1 MIVGKASILSTPIAR
16 VFDRLYTLPNRR
28 VRTSKVLQ
36 QSSSASLLLVDGF
49 ALHVAFAAEGL
60 ANDEILSYS
69 DRYRCCTVVMA
80 VRTFAVRPLSVST
93 VEVTTDDY
101 PAPPSSP
108 PVAEDDISLVSPTL
122 PGIRGR
128 LPEPEEHFLSPTTA
142 RLPPPRTPAS
152 TRSRYR
158 DNSSEYYTAA
168 WGSPYERS
176 LSPTGSVRTAL
187 SEQVPSEDQLESSP
201 ISRFGIEHLLPSR
214 LGGTS
219 VSRSRTSHSR
229 SATVE
234 TAAQE
239 EKDVYTPRSRAKRWV
254 QLPQRQYSEK
264 TQRWTDDSWDMR
276 GTHEDGQNHSSSPAS
291 AKSAD
296 SKHKGHRPREDNRTL
311 NQQDFL
317 ASVRGN
323 HSEEMSSLHPSE
335 WPTTPPLDKVEEV
348 AGMDTDAQEVAS
360 QLTPVATKSGRPK
373 EMGDTPPL
381 EAVDGIKESAGAL
394 AMGADGIDEMK
405 DMKLGGPDDGRRSR
419 ETTANA
425 TEPQGFEQPA
435 SRPLH
440 RPGTN
445 RLESS
450 RSKRRVS
457 WRGKTCVISIPAL
470 DSQSSGRSLPL
481 EPEHV
486 QGQLKRWEAGG
497 YDTRGFDLASD
508 PQLNAMLAHAR
519 PIYPDECEV
528 RRQARELRPQVLLP
542 DLNRLKVE
550 AEQLI
555 EQRLAALG
563 VSMGDSEPGQPPPPP
578 RVHAHDQS
586 RQPFGQYPALPFSPP
601 LPTGSAGS
609 LGRPPMLRGHSHTMS
624 VASPLSPAIGP
635 YGHMHRHSTFSGPM
649 GFPHVQTQHWP
660 QQLQQQHGLHNVP
673 RGGSP
678 VYPPGFRRDLD
689 PGRGPASPLGQFPF
703 AMQSPQEYSNGLI
716 HDQRHRQHVY
726 SQSMQHPPVQH
737 APVTQLPSLRQTPAL
752 PELPEEDDQDKLQE
766 PAPGASTAASEPP
779 TYVPPHKRSQ
789 FNVDVAVPM
798 PTRGHQRNIS
808 ETLERDILEA
818 ELRHEIEK
826 SNWIEVTE
834 SSEERAPVG
843 TRTQHPQAGLVR
855 DEDSSEADLASQEL
869 QYSHYKS
876 LSRFN
881 IAVPAEE
888 SNITAS
894 VKPTS
899 TKAAVDLPATVSG
912 AVPDS
917 GHVRQPSSGI
927 LNVAAPAFKPSNP
940 LTVPRSDFSFS
951 AQMPAFK
958 PNAPSFEPAKF
969 GTGSR
974 SIVDDLPSIFG
985 KVNIPDI
992 VKPVR
997 RSKAIAIVPPEEPA
1011 SKLAE
1016 SSEEYE
1022 DEQGRTAQGDD
1033 RLKRQRHC
1041 GRDGDEVPRFAEPTP
1056 IPDAANFVSNA
1067 LSHAVVS
1074 PAYEVDE
1081 DTVAGAEA
1089 PPDDVASE
1097 SSSRDGAE
1105 EEETILSQGDTGSK
1119 EHHAHKPSSSLS
1131 ALALAF
1137 EPPAALLLTE
1147 SDRDAAARIRSAS
1160 IAGSEDGEI
1169 VEDGEPAVSPVYDQ
1183 ETSPVIL
1190 PMLPSTQS
1198 ASDDRASGR
1207 INDVAH
1213 PEPSFDEIDAVMR
1226 QLNESELNGARDVDD
1241 VRAMSPLPD
1250 YDEQPLPGVTYLPD
1264 WSRSHAPSPS
1274 PRRHG
1279 HVEHAP
1285 ADSSFTVHE
1294 RTDSGERV
1302 VNGWPNV
1309 TRLNKA
1315 EEAPVSDWSDVLS
1328 PPDEERLQHRSAFF
1342 DHHIDELIGRVV
1354 EKRLLPLEENLRSIR
1369 HNLVRRARSTD
1380 RPSLKRTSSTAESDA
1395 DDEDD
1400 LPDERPHR
1408 PASRGKDK
1416 NLHQIKTAI
1425 IEALREQSPRRSQS
1439 SHDIADL
1446 HSALADMKVSFA
1458 RAASASLDL
1467 DDVRAVVEDAL
1478 HRQSQALIPFTSA
1491 EGKQAHT
1498 REMSELEGKWQ
1509 ETLAGAL
1516 EEANRR
1522 RDAEERAAETQRM
1535 LRLAEEEVALLRD
1548 SSRDENGRLAAMEQE
1563 RRELLDRCEKAEKAH
1578 KSAEEHG
1585 RNIEAENEALQGTLE
1600 EYRTSSSRW
1609 RHDVD
1614 DGQREREELEST
1626 IADLGRQVDEAHES
1640 SRCMRRRLERL
1651 HADMATAAGQLADE
1665 KTSARGRED
1674 ELRVRCE
1681 GLEALQAAQHVRKTL
1696 EMDVEAADQ
1705 RVNAVQLEHESE
1717 SMKVRAEL
1725 ENVRAKADTATKK
1738 YERRLEDEKVA
1749 RHEALQK
1756 VDDDARAALDTM
1768 RHKHESGL
1776 QELTERHERT
1786 LQYALEDKEHST
1798 YILEERLALSDA
1810 KLQHSHD
1817 RILHLEERL
1826 EIAKSAAQAAVMNAQ
1841 GKTPLLPSLLSA
1853 PPEKV
1858 SPQALRESILVLQE
1872 QLQDREARI
1881 ENLQNNKATEDTA
1894 KLKERDSEITWL
1906 RELLAVRN
1914 DDLTDLVNTL
1924 AQPAFDRD
1932 TVRDT
1937 AIRIRANLQ
1946 MEQQEKERLGDT
1958 AQSLGGQAL
1967 ASLSGF
1973 AAPKA
1978 SSLSSAFNKWRSTM
1992 ESSSLRAGSRGI
2004 PPASSYTPAK
2014 APSTRPRPYNYMAG
2028 LMTPPASNLRQS
2040 PSPGATASLPR
2051 SHLQSYAAP
2060 MSCQRPTDA
2069 RSHDRRVSDYSEGP
2083 TTPLFRE
2090 QSYDRDAEDSR
2101 VHMQSFEDDDDL
2113 DIADSAPP
2121 AFRSLGDEL
2130 DSPAAEQSPA

>member
-1 MIVGKASILSTPIAR
+1 AR
-16 VFDRLYTLPNRR
+16 
-28 VRTSKVLQ
+28 LQ
-36 QSSSASLLLVDGF
+36 YAGPVTT
-49 ALHVAFAAEGL
+49 A
-60 ANDEILSYS
+60 
-69 DRYRCCTVVMA
+69 T
-80 VRTFAVRPLSVST
+80 
-93 VEVTTDDY
+93 VTTDDY
-101 PAPPSSP
+101 PVPPSSP

-122 PGIRGR
+122 SGIRGR
-128 LPEPEEHFLSPTTA
+128 LPEPEDHFLSPTTA

-158 DNSSEYYTAA
+158 DNSSDYYTAA

-176 LSPTGSVRTAL
+176 LSPTGSARTAL
-187 SEQVPSEDQLESSP
+187 SEQVPSEDHLESSP
-201 ISRFGIEHLLPSR
+201 IPRFGLEHLLPSR
-214 LGGTS
+214 LGVTS
-219 VSRSRTSHSR
+219 VPRPRISHSR

-239 EKDVYTPRSRAKRWV
+239 EKDAYTPRSRTKRWV
-254 QLPQRQYSEK
+254 QLPQRLYSEN
-264 TQRWTDDSWDMR
+264 TLRWSDNSWDMR
-276 GTHEDGQNHSSSPAS
+276 GTDEDGQDHSSSPAS

-317 ASVRGN
+317 ESVRSG
-323 HSEEMSSLHPSE
+323 HSEGMSSLHASQ
-335 WPTTPPLDKVEEV
+335 WPTTPSLDKAEEGG
-348 AGMDTDAQEVAS
+348 GMDTDAQEVAS

-381 EAVDGIKESAGAL
+381 EAVDGIKESAGAR
-394 AMGADGIDEMK
+394 AIGADGIDEMK
-405 DMKLGGPDDGRRSR
+405 DMKLGGPDDGRSSR
-419 ETTANA
+419 EMTADA
-425 TEPQGFEQPA
+425 TEPQAFEQPA
-435 SRPLH
+435 SRPLN

-470 DSQSSGRSLPL
+470 DFQSSGRSMPL

-486 QGQLKRWEAGG
+486 QERLKRWEAGG

-508 PQLNAMLAHAR
+508 PRLDATLAHAR
-519 PIYPDECEV
+519 PIYPDESEI
-528 RRQARELRPQVLLP
+528 RRQAREARPQVLLP
-542 DLNRLKVE
+542 DWRRLKVE

-563 VSMGDSEPGQPPPPP
+563 VSMGDSEPGQALAPS
-578 RVHAHDQS
+578 RIHAQDQL
-586 RQPFGQYPALPFSPP
+586 RQAFGQYPALPFSPP

-609 LGRPPMLRGHSHTMS
+609 LGRPPMLRGHSHTTS
-624 VASPLSPAIGP
+624 VASPLSPSFGP

-649 GFPHVQTQHWP
+649 GFPHVQTQHLP
-660 QQLQQQHGLHNVP
+660 PQLQPQYGLHSAP

-678 VYPPGFRRDLD
+678 VYPPGFRRDLG
-689 PGRGPASPLGQFPF
+689 PGRGPASPLGQLPS
-703 AMQSPQEYSNGLI
+703 AMQSPQEYSNSLM
-716 HDQRHRQHVY
+716 HDQRHRQHGH
-726 SQSMQHPPVQH
+726 SQSVQH
-737 APVTQLPSLRQTPAL
+737 LPEQHTPVTQLPSLRQTSAL
-752 PELPEEDDQDKLQE
+752 PELPEEDDQDKLHE
-766 PAPGASTAASEPP
+766 PAPGVSAATSEPP

-789 FNVDVAVPM
+789 FNVDVAVPT
-798 PTRGHQRNIS
+798 PTRGHQHNIS

-818 ELRHEIEK
+818 ELRHEVEK
-826 SNWIEVTE
+826 SNWIEVVG
-834 SSEERAPVG
+834 SSEESAPVVNN
-843 TRTQHPQAGLVR
+843 TQHPEAGFVR
-855 DEDSSEADLASQEL
+855 DEDSSGTDLASQEL
-869 QYSHYKS
+869 QHSHNKS
-876 LSRFN
+876 LSLFN
-881 IAVPAEE
+881 IAVPAVD
-888 SNITAS
+888 SNTTPSIE
-894 VKPTS
+894 PTS
-899 TKAAVDLPATVSG
+899 KSTAFGLPAKVSWG
-912 AVPDS
+912 VPGP

-927 LNVAAPAFKPSNP
+927 FNVAAPAFKPSNP

-958 PNAPSFEPAKF
+958 PNAPSFEPGKS
-969 GTGSR
+969 GKGSR

-1022 DEQGRTAQGDD
+1022 DEQGRAAQGDD
-1033 RLKRQRHC
+1033 RLKRQRH
-1041 GRDGDEVPRFAEPTP
+1041 RDHDGDEVPRFADPTP
-1056 IPDAANFVSNA
+1056 MPDTVNFAPNA
-1067 LSHAVVS
+1067 LSHAAVS
-1074 PAYEVDE
+1074 PASEDDE
-1081 DTVAGAEA
+1081 DIVAGAEA
-1089 PPDDVASE
+1089 PHDDVASE
-1097 SSSRDGAE
+1097 SPSLAGSE
-1105 EEETILSQGDTGSK
+1105 EEVTTLSQSETGSK
-1119 EHHAHKPSSSLS
+1119 ENHAHEPSSSLS
-1131 ALALAF
+1131 ALAVAF
-1137 EPPAALLLTE
+1137 EPPAALLLID
-1147 SDRDAAARIRSAS
+1147 SDRDAAARIRSGS
-1160 IAGSEDGEI
+1160 IGDFEEGEI

-1183 ETSPVIL
+1183 ETSPVVLPIL
-1190 PMLPSTQS
+1190 LPTQS
-1198 ASDDRASGR
+1198 APDDPASGR
-1207 INDVAH
+1207 INVVAH

-1226 QLNESELNGARDVDD
+1226 QLNESELNGSRDVDD
-1241 VRAMSPLPD
+1241 ARAMSPLPD
-1250 YDEQPLPGVTYLPD
+1250 FDEQPLPGVTYLPD

-1274 PRRHG
+1274 PRRLG

-1294 RTDSGERV
+1294 RTDSGERAI
-1302 VNGWPNV
+1302 NGWPNV

-1369 HNLVRRARSTD
+1369 HNLVRRARSSD
-1380 RPSLKRTSSTAESDA
+1380 RPSPKRTSSTAESDA

-1416 NLHQIKTAI
+1416 NLHQIKIAI
-1425 IEALREQSPRRSQS
+1425 TEALREQSPRRSQS

-1458 RAASASLDL
+1458 RATSASLDL
-1467 DDVRAVVEDAL
+1467 DDVRAVVENAL
-1478 HRQSQALIPFTSA
+1478 HRQSQALIPFAAA
-1491 EGKQAHT
+1491 ESKQTHT
-1498 REMSELEGKWQ
+1498 REMSELEGKWR
-1509 ETLAGAL
+1509 ETVADAL

-1522 RDAEERAAETQRM
+1522 REVEERAAETQKL

-1548 SSRDENGRLAAMEQE
+1548 SSRDEDGKLAAVEQQ

-1640 SRCMRRRLERL
+1640 SKCMRRRLERL

-1665 KTSARGRED
+1665 KASARGRE
-1674 ELRVRCE
+1674 EGLRVRCE
-1681 GLEALQAAQHVRKTL
+1681 GLEALQAAQDVRKTL
-1696 EMDVEAADQ
+1696 EIDDEAAKQ
-1705 RVNAVQLEHESE
+1705 WINGVRQEHESE
-1717 SMKVRAEL
+1717 LLKMRTELDSGKAEADAI
-1725 ENVRAKADTATKK
+1725 AKM
-1738 YERRLEDEKVA
+1738 YERRSEEERVA
-1749 RHEALQK
+1749 RHEATRRAG
-1756 VDDDARAALDTM
+1756 DDSRAALDTV
-1768 RHKHESGL
+1768 RQKHESGL
-1776 QELTERHERT
+1776 QELTERHERA

-1810 KLQHSHD
+1810 KLQHSRD

-1841 GKTPLLPSLLSA
+1841 SKTPLPPSVLRG

-1872 QLQDREARI
+1872 QLQEREARI
-1881 ENLQNNKATEDTA
+1881 ETLQNSKANEDTE

-1906 RELLAVRN
+1906 RELLAVRS

-1924 AQPAFDRD
+1924 AQPAFDRA

-1946 MEQQEKERLGDT
+1946 MEQQEKERLGYT
-1958 AQSLGGQAL
+1958 ALSVGSQAL

-1992 ESSSLRAGSRGI
+1992 ESSSLRAAPRGI
-2004 PPASSYTPAK
+2004 PPVSSYTPAR
-2014 APSTRPRPYNYMAG
+2014 APLTLSRPSSYMAG
-2028 LMTPPASNLRQS
+2028 LMTPPASNLGQS
-2040 PSPGATASLPR
+2040 PSPGATPSLPR
-2051 SHLQSYAAP
+2051 PHLQSYAAP
-2060 MSCQRPTDA
+2060 MSRQRPTDVLP
-2069 RSHDRRVSDYSEGP
+2069 RDRRVSDYSEGP

-2130 DSPAAEQSPA
+2130 ETPAEDQERASAA

>member
-1 MIVGKASILSTPIAR
+1 MAMLATLAKRDPWLLMVLTGYGAVYRRLGPARIL
-16 VFDRLYTLPNRR
+16 
-28 VRTSKVLQ
+28 
-36 QSSSASLLLVDGF
+36 
-49 ALHVAFAAEGL
+49 
-60 ANDEILSYS
+60 
-69 DRYRCCTVVMA
+69 
-80 VRTFAVRPLSVST
+80 
-93 VEVTTDDY
+93 VTTDDY

-122 PGIRGR
+122 FGIRGR
-128 LPEPEEHFLSPTTA
+128 LPEPEEHFLSPITA

-168 WGSPYERS
+168 WGSPYDRS
-176 LSPTGSVRTAL
+176 PSPIGSARTAL

-201 ISRFGIEHLLPSR
+201 IPRFGLERLLPSR

-219 VSRSRTSHSR
+219 VPRPRISHSR

-239 EKDVYTPRSRAKRWV
+239 EKDAYTPRSRTKRWV
-254 QLPQRQYSEK
+254 QLPQRLYSEN
-264 TQRWTDDSWDMR
+264 TQRWSDNSWDMR
-276 GTHEDGQNHSSSPAS
+276 GTDEDGQDHSSSPAS

-317 ASVRGN
+317 ESVRGGQ
-323 HSEEMSSLHPSE
+323 SEEMSSLHASQ
-335 WPTTPPLDKVEEV
+335 WPTTPPLDKADE
-348 AGMDTDAQEVAS
+348 GGGTDTDGQEAAS
-360 QLTPVATKSGRPK
+360 QVTPVATKSGRPK

-381 EAVDGIKESAGAL
+381 EAVEGIKESAGAR
-394 AMGADGIDEMK
+394 AVGAGSIDEMN
-405 DMKLGGPDDGRRSR
+405 DVKLGGPDNERSSY

-425 TEPQGFEQPA
+425 TEPQAFEQPA
-435 SRPLH
+435 SRPLY

-470 DSQSSGRSLPL
+470 DSQSSGRSMPL

-486 QGQLKRWEAGG
+486 QEQLKRWEAGG

-508 PQLNAMLAHAR
+508 PRLDATLAHAR
-519 PIYPDECEV
+519 PIYPDESEI
-528 RRQARELRPQVLLP
+528 RRQAREVRPQVLLP
-542 DLNRLKVE
+542 DLRRLKVE

-563 VSMGDSEPGQPPPPP
+563 VSMGDSEPGQTAVPS
-578 RVHAHDQS
+578 RMHAQDQS
-586 RQPFGQYPALPFSPP
+586 RQVLGQYPALPFSPP

-649 GFPHVQTQHWP
+649 GFPHVQTQHLP
-660 QQLQQQHGLHNVP
+660 PQLQPKYGLHSVP

-689 PGRGPASPLGQFPF
+689 PSRGPASPLGQLPF
-703 AMQSPQEYSNGLI
+703 AMQSPQEYSNSLM
-716 HDQRHRQHVY
+716 HDQRHRQHIH
-726 SQSMQHPPVQH
+726 SQSVQHPPVQH
-737 APVTQLPSLRQTPAL
+737 THVTQLPSLRQTSAL
-752 PELPEEDDQDKLQE
+752 PELPEEDDQDKLLE
-766 PAPGASTAASEPP
+766 LAPGISAVASEPP
-779 TYVPPHKRSQ
+779 AYVPPHKRSQ
-789 FNVDVAVPM
+789 FNVDVAVPT
-798 PTRGHQRNIS
+798 PTRGHQHNIS

-818 ELRHEIEK
+818 ELRHEVEK
-826 SNWIEVTE
+826 SNWIEVIE
-834 SSEERAPVG
+834 SSEESAPVVND
-843 TRTQHPQAGLVR
+843 TQHRQAGLVR
-855 DEDSSEADLASQEL
+855 DEDSSGTDLVAEEL
-869 QYSHYKS
+869 QHSHYNS
-876 LSRFN
+876 LSRS
-881 IAVPAEE
+881 IAVPAVE
-888 SNITAS
+888 SNSTAS
-894 VKPTS
+894 IKPTS
-899 TKAAVDLPATVSG
+899 TKTAFDLPATVSW
-912 AVPDS
+912 AVPES

-927 LNVAAPAFKPSNP
+927 FNVAAPAFKPSNP

-958 PNAPSFEPAKF
+958 PNAPSFEPAKSS
-969 GTGSR
+969 TGSR
-974 SIVDDLPSIFG
+974 SIGDDLPSIFG

-1011 SKLAE
+1011 SKLVE

-1022 DEQGRTAQGDD
+1022 DEQGRAAQGDE
-1033 RLKRQRHC
+1033 RLKRQRHR
-1041 GRDGDEVPRFAEPTP
+1041 GHDGDEVPRFADPTP
-1056 IPDAANFVSNA
+1056 MPDAANFMSNA
-1067 LSHAVVS
+1067 PSHAVVS

-1089 PPDDVASE
+1089 AQDDVASE
-1097 SSSRDGAE
+1097 SSSLAEAE
-1105 EEETILSQGDTGSK
+1105 EVEMMLSQGETGSRGN
-1119 EHHAHKPSSSLS
+1119 HAHKPSSSLS

-1137 EPPAALLLTE
+1137 EPPAALLLID
-1147 SDRDAAARIRSAS
+1147 SDRDAAARIRPVS
-1160 IAGSEDGEI
+1160 IDDLEEGEIMEDGEL
-1169 VEDGEPAVSPVYDQ
+1169 AVSPVYDQ
-1183 ETSPVIL
+1183 ETSPVVL
-1190 PMLPSTQS
+1190 PMLPSTQP
-1198 ASDDRASGR
+1198 AFDDPASGR
-1207 INDVAH
+1207 INVVAH

-1226 QLNESELNGARDVDD
+1226 QLNESELHGPRDVEDA
-1241 VRAMSPLPD
+1241 RAMSPLPD
-1250 YDEQPLPGVTYLPD
+1250 FDEQPLPGVTYLQD
-1264 WSRSHAPSPS
+1264 WSRSHAPNPS

-1294 RTDSGERV
+1294 RTDSGERA

-1369 HNLVRRARSTD
+1369 QNLVRRARSTD

-1458 RAASASLDL
+1458 RAASACLDL

-1478 HRQSQALIPFTSA
+1478 HRQSQALIPFAFVES
-1491 EGKQAHT
+1491 KQANT
-1498 REMSELEGKWQ
+1498 REISELEDKWQ
-1509 ETLAGAL
+1509 ETLTGAL

-1522 RDAEERAAETQRM
+1522 RDVEERAAETQRM

-1548 SSRDENGRLAAMEQE
+1548 SSRDENGKLAAMEQE

-1578 KSAEEHG
+1578 KCAEEHG

-1640 SRCMRRRLERL
+1640 SKCMRRRLEKL

-1665 KTSARGRED
+1665 KASARARE
-1674 ELRVRCE
+1674 EGLRVRCE
-1681 GLEALQAAQHVRKTL
+1681 GLEALQAAQDVRKTL
-1696 EMDVEAADQ
+1696 EMDDGAAKQ
-1705 RVNAVQLEHESE
+1705 RINGVRQEHESE
-1717 SMKVRAEL
+1717 LLKMRTELDSGKAEADAI
-1725 ENVRAKADTATKK
+1725 AKM
-1738 YERRLEDEKVA
+1738 YERRSEEERVA
-1749 RHEALQK
+1749 QHEATRRAG
-1756 VDDDARAALDTM
+1756 DDSRAALDTV
-1768 RHKHESGL
+1768 RQKHESGL
-1776 QELTERHERT
+1776 QELTERHERA

-1810 KLQHSHD
+1810 KLQHSRD

-1841 GKTPLLPSLLSA
+1841 SKTPLPPSVLRG
-1853 PPEKV
+1853 PPEEV

-1872 QLQDREARI
+1872 QLQEREARI
-1881 ENLQNNKATEDTA
+1881 ETLQNSKANEDTEM
-1894 KLKERDSEITWL
+1894 LKERESEITWL
-1906 RELLAVRN
+1906 RELLAVRS

-1924 AQPAFDRD
+1924 AQPAFDRA

-1937 AIRIRANLQ
+1937 AIRIRATLQ
-1946 MEQQEKERLGDT
+1946 MEQQEKERLGYT

-1992 ESSSLRAGSRGI
+1992 ESSSLRAAPRGV
-2004 PPASSYTPAK
+2004 PPAGSSTPAR
-2014 APSTRPRPYNYMAG
+2014 APLTRARPTSYMAG
-2028 LMTPPASNLRQS
+2028 LMTPPASTLRQS
-2040 PSPGATASLPR
+2040 PSPGAKASLPR
-2051 SHLQSYAAP
+2051 PHLQSYAAP
-2060 MSCQRPTDA
+2060 MSRQRPTDA
-2069 RSHDRRVSDYSEGP
+2069 PSRDRRVSDYSEGP

-2090 QSYDRDAEDSR
+2090 QSYDRDAEESR

-2130 DSPAAEQSPA
+2130 DSPAGE